1 MATGKIT
8 NGEILRTIL
17 ELFLYMMDELIEAVG
32 HDDWL

>member
-1 MATGKIT
+1 METSRIT
-8 NGEILRTIL
+8 NGEIMRTIL